1 MTEKR
6 DSLISDYDF
15 YDSDPSSENTYK
27 PSFTAKFHLLYVRG
41 RAINF
46 FYIWRMTIDS

>member
-15 YDSDPSSENTYK
+15 YDSD

-46 FYIWRMTIDS
+46 FYIWQMTIDS